1 MDSIRLEHISKGYD
15 HLKVL
20 EDFTLEI
27 PHTEITCIVGPS
39 GCGKTTLLNILAG
52 LDLQDEGQ
60 VENLDHDRIS
70 YVFQEPRLL
79 PWKNAED
86 NLKFVLRDKIAARDL
101 DDYVKSWLDKVEL
114 LPFRNYYPRQ
124 MSGGMMQRLA
134 LARAFA
140 MPSDVLLM
148 DEPFKGLDA
157 PLRHKMLE
165 LTRKL
170 WGEEKKTII
179 FVTHDIQESLLIGHR
194 VIALSTR
201 PARILDDITVD
212 IQVKDRKI
220 GCVKLARVEG
230 YLYDLIEHG
239 SLGLSNCPRITQIK
253 QRYYD
258 SKQCLE

>member
-1 MDSIRLEHISKGYD
+1 MDKIQLVNITKSYQELP
-15 HLKVL
+15 VL
-20 EDFTLEI
+20 EDFTLSL
-27 PHTEITCIVGPS
+27 PHKEITCIVGPS

-52 LDLQDEGQ
+52 LEVQDKGQ
-60 VENLDHDRIS
+60 VRNLDKDLIS

-79 PWKNAED
+79 PWKTAED
-86 NLKFVLRDKIAARDL
+86 NLKFVLRDKVAPLKL
-101 DDYVKSWLDKVEL
+101 DHYVKEWLDKVEL
-114 LPFRNYYPRQ
+114 LPFKDYYPRQ

-140 MPSDVLLM
+140 LPSDVLLM

-170 WGEEKKTII
+170 WGEENKTII

-201 PARILDDITVD
+201 PARILDDIKVD
-212 IQVKDRKI
+212 IAVRDRKI

-253 QRYYD
+253 ERYYD
-258 SKQCLE
+258 SHQCKA